1 MSSTC
6 YQDLVPLAPV
16 GTDPV
21 ILLDLGPWVSLR
33 AGWPLCKFV
42 FVFLFLKKKK
52 KDVWVGGSG
61 RGGGG
66 AGVCGLEETASAARA
81 VLMQAGR
88 GRNV

>member
-21 ILLDLGPWVSLR
+21 SLLDLGPWVSLR

-42 FVFLFLKKKK
+42 VFFEKKKK
-52 KDVWVGGSG
+52 MCGSG
-61 RGGGG
+61 VAGGR
-66 AGVCGLEETASAARA
+66 AGVRGLEETASAARA